1 MSMVLLSSIL
11 LAAMSIVSYVFSL
24 VPLPFREFRIEYE
37 TRANDNNQLE
47 GGSQA
52 YRLPIPLP
60 GPSYPPGQGPLV
72 PNNSPASDAEF
83 EKGGEGV
90 EEDGYKDDVTKE
102 DKMKNLAFVADGK
115 NVLKRMTET
124 TRISSIDNSKGK
136 ELLHVLQQN
145 YHQTAGQ
152 REPEKLNRKK
162 ATEVNWFT
170 TARGKTVK
178 INLPRIQTS
187 EDKGRLKELVQE
199 EKEEENDSTLVNC
212 DEDTDSEGGVT
223 IPVQDQL

>member
-1 MSMVLLSSIL
+1 
-11 LAAMSIVSYVFSL
+11 MSIVSYVFSL
-24 VPLPFREFRIEYE
+24 AFPLPFREFGIGYE

-60 GPSYPPGQGPLV
+60 GPRYPAGHGPLV
-72 PNNSPASDAEF
+72 PHNSPASDAEF
-83 EKGGEGV
+83 EKGGEGE

-102 DKMKNLAFVADGK
+102 DKMKDLAFVADGK
-115 NVLKRMTET
+115 NVLKCKTET
-124 TRISSIDNSKGK
+124 TCINSIDNGKGK
-136 ELLHVLQQN
+136 ELLHLLQQSH
-145 YHQTAGQ
+145 HQAAGQ

-178 INLPRIQTS
+178 VNLPNIQTS
-187 EDKGRLKELVQE
+187 KDKGRVKELVLE
-199 EKEEENDSTLVNC
+199 EKEEENDSTLVNS
-212 DEDTDSEGGVT
+212 DEDTDSEGGVA
-223 IPVQDQL
+223 IAVQDQL